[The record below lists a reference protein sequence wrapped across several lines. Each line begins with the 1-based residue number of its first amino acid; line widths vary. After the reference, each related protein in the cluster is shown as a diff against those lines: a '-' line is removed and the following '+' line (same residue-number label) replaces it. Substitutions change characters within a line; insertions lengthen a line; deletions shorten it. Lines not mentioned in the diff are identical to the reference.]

1 MEEQRPFRG
10 QKALCISDFEM
21 MEGLLELKGMRFHA
35 FHGCLPQERVDG
47 GKYLV
52 DFSVRLDV
60 EAAYRG
66 DELGHTLD
74 YSRVYALVREQ
85 MAIPSNLIEN
95 VAGRIAVSIR
105 TAFPELPP
113 FTVKLTKLAPPLG
126 GECEGASITLIG

>member
-35 FHGCLPQERVDG
+35 FHGCLDG
-47 GKYLV
+47 GEYLV

-60 EAAYRG
+60 EAASRS

-95 VAGRIAVSIR
+95 VAGRIVVSIR
-105 TAFPELPP
+105 TTFPELPP